1 MVYQI
6 KNSSGIGVTG
16 MQKSSPDPRCRM
28 VEHIVAHFNSNENYV
43 RDVMNETKVGS
54 TRQSAIIKMIKN
66 VIS

>member
-1 MVYQI
+1 MAYQI
-6 KNSSGIGVTG
+6 NYSTNNGTTG

-28 VEHIVAHFNSNENYV
+28 VEHIVAQFNSNENYV

-54 TRQSAIIKMIKN
+54 TRQSVIIKMIKN